1 MPAATLGYF
10 PAWQNRLR
18 LTNAAREK
26 ERKKG
31 VKSCKSQS
39 GSGSAL
45 EAKMDTQLACL
56 TRSEGPSKG
65 RSQSPQPAFL
75 LKPTTGTIYN
85 MLDLKMLNYEA
96 KADPKEF
103 HHYVGCE
110 HLSWSIGKMVS
121 PPMKG
126 GGCVIFLGIKHLKP
140 FRTSVIRIVTFTSF
154 DWIWI
159 WW

>member
-1 MPAATLGYF
+1 MPSNTWIFSG
-10 PAWQNRLR
+10 
-18 LTNAAREK
+18 LTKQAQVDKCGQR

-75 LKPTTGTIYN
+75 LKPTTAPSTT
-85 MLDLKMLNYEA
+85 
-96 KADPKEF
+96 
-103 HHYVGCE
+103 C
-110 HLSWSIGKMVS
+110 
-121 PPMKG
+121 
-126 GGCVIFLGIKHLKP
+126 
-140 FRTSVIRIVTFTSF
+140 
-154 DWIWI
+154 
-159 WW
+159 